1 MRRMESIGKYRVVK
15 ELGRGA
21 AGRVYL
27 ADDPF
32 ANRRVAVKVAFPEAL
47 KSSDEAELYRKM
59 FLNEASLAGKLV
71 HPHIVQIH
79 DAVVEAKL
87 SYIVMEY
94 VEGGTLEKFCLPE
107 NLLDPAEVTE
117 IIFKCVRALAFASA
131 QGLTHRDIKPGN
143 ILTAGGTDIKIADFG
158 ASINKVSD
166 RTIVSQVGSPA
177 YMAPE
182 LITGATQANEKTD
195 IYALGMT
202 MYYMLAGRLP
212 FTATNAMSM
221 AYEVVNMEFDP
232 PSRHRGGA
240 GQDLDAIVMKAVA
253 KDARERYANWD
264 EFGIALAQK
273 AIAGEP
279 KLGEERERAD
289 SERLTVLKTLPFFK
303 GFPENEM
310 WEVLRISKWRKLPPG
325 TALIAEGDIGDS
337 FFILAGGMVKVTRGG
352 TTLNALTSGDCLG
365 EMSYLVQ
372 KSGPRSATVTTTSDC
387 LVMKIRAQDLRQAS
401 HSCRQLFDQQ
411 FLRVLVER
419 LEKANQQ
426 LSVAS

>member
-1 MRRMESIGKYRVVK
+1 MRLMENIGKYRVLK

-32 ANRRVAVKVAFPEAL
+32 SNRRVAVKVAFPDAL

-71 HPHIVQIH
+71 HPHIVQIY

-117 IIFKCVRALAFASA
+117 IVFKCVRALAFASA

-177 YMAPE
+177 FMAPE
-182 LITGATQANEKTD
+182 LITGSSLASEKTD

-232 PSRHRGGA
+232 PSKHRGGA
-240 GQDLDAIVMKAVA
+240 GRDLDAIVMKATA
-253 KDARERYANWD
+253 KDPKQRYANWD
-264 EFGIALAQK
+264 DFGIALAQK

-279 KLGEERERAD
+279 KSGEDRERAD

-325 TALIAEGDIGDS
+325 TALISEGDVGDS

-352 TTLNALTSGDCLG
+352 KTLNVLTAGDCLG

-372 KSGPRSATVTTTSDC
+372 KTGPRSATVTTTGDC
-387 LVMKIRAQDLRQAS
+387 LVMKVRAQELRQAS

-426 LSVAS
+426 LSLAS

>member
-1 MRRMESIGKYRVVK
+1 VS
-15 ELGRGA
+15 A
-21 AGRVYL
+21 W
-27 ADDPF
+27 
-32 ANRRVAVKVAFPEAL
+32 AL
-47 KSSDEAELYRKM
+47 
-59 FLNEASLAGKLV
+59 
-71 HPHIVQIH
+71 
-79 DAVVEAKL
+79 
-87 SYIVMEY
+87 
-94 VEGGTLEKFCLPE
+94 
-107 NLLDPAEVTE
+107 
-117 IIFKCVRALAFASA
+117 
-131 QGLTHRDIKPGN
+131 
-143 ILTAGGTDIKIADFG
+143 
-158 ASINKVSD
+158 
-166 RTIVSQVGSPA
+166 
-177 YMAPE
+177 
-182 LITGATQANEKTD
+182 
-195 IYALGMT
+195 
-202 MYYMLAGRLP
+202 LAGRLP

-232 PSRHRGGA
+232 PSKHRGGA
-240 GQDLDAIVMKAVA
+240 GQDLDAIVMKAIA
-253 KDARERYANWD
+253 KDPKQRYANWD

-279 KLGEERERAD
+279 RAGEDRERAD
-289 SERLTVLKTLPFFK
+289 SERLTVLKTLPFFRS
-303 GFPENEM
+303 FPENEM

-352 TTLNALTSGDCLG
+352 KTLNVLTAGDCLG

-372 KSGPRSATVTTTSDC
+372 KTGPRSATVTTTSDC

>member
-1 MRRMESIGKYRVVK
+1 MENIGKYRVLK

-32 ANRRVAVKVAFPEAL
+32 SNRRVAVKVAFPEAL

-71 HPHIVQIH
+71 HPHIVQIY

-107 NLLDPAEVTE
+107 NLLDAAEVTE

-143 ILTAGGTDIKIADFG
+143 ILIAGGTDIKIADFG

-177 YMAPE
+177 FMAPE
-182 LITGATQANEKTD
+182 LITGAAQASEKTD

-232 PSRHRGGA
+232 PSKHRGGA
-240 GQDLDAIVMKAVA
+240 GRDLDAIVMKAVA
-253 KDARERYANWD
+253 KDPKQRFANWD

-273 AIAGEP
+273 AIAGEARM
-279 KLGEERERAD
+279 EEGRERAD

-303 GFPENEM
+303 SFPENEM

-325 TALIAEGDIGDS
+325 TALISEGDIGDS
-337 FFILAGGMVKVTRGG
+337 FFILAGGLVKVTRGG
-352 TTLNALTSGDCLG
+352 KTLNALTSGDCLG

-372 KSGPRSATVTTTSDC
+372 KTGPRSATVTTTSDC
-387 LVMKIRAQDLRQAS
+387 LVMKIRAQDLRHAS

-419 LEKANQQ
+419 LERANQQ